1 MVDSLSRLQEASFDG
16 MEFPVETV
24 EVNGGNDLAEF
35 SAFRRPGV
43 DVQPTGRKAWRGT
56 LVIPCINTA
65 SLVARYGVLFPNL
78 AYYLVDRFTSRPIA
92 TLTLPTFGNL
102 TAAVGGITHTASA
115 DDRGGVRLRV
125 EFVEHNATAA
135 LLFADTA
142 SGVPTDA
149 SASTP
154 LLATAA
160 DAAGSTVTGYVPTA
174 STVSAQQTYLDAAPR
189 TASQT
194 DGAFRKMLAPVEANL
209 ALPAMA
215 TLASRDAFVATLNL
229 RAAVI
234 AYRNAVVPS
243 AQTRSRYTV
252 PRTMAVWEIALA
264 VYGDASQVQA
274 ILSANTFT
282 DATAIRAGTV
292 VSVLP
297 ID

>member
-56 LVIPCINTA
+56 LVIPCINTPL
-65 SLVARYGVLFPNL
+65 LVAKYGTLFPNL
-78 AYYLVDRFTSRPIA
+78 AYDLVDRFTAKPIA

-102 TAAVGGITHTASA
+102 TAAVGAITHTSSA
-115 DDRGGVRLRV
+115 EDRGGVRVRV
-125 EFVEHNATAA
+125 EFIEHNATAA

-142 SGVPTDA
+142 SGAPVDA
-149 SASTP
+149 SSSVP
-154 LLATAA
+154 LLASTA
-160 DAAGSTVTGYVPTA
+160 DAAGAPLPGYTPTA
-174 STVSAQQTYLDAAPR
+174 STVSAQQAYLDQAPR

-209 ALPAMA
+209 SLPAMA
-215 TLASRDAFVATLNL
+215 TLSSRDAFVAALNL
-229 RAAVI
+229 RAGII
-234 AYRNAVVPS
+234 ALRNAVVPS

-264 VYGDASQVQA
+264 VYGDASQVQT

>member
-1 MVDSLSRLQEASFDG
+1 MADVLSTLQEASFDG

-56 LVIPCINTA
+56 LVIPCINTPL
-65 SLVARYGVLFPNL
+65 LVAKYGTLFPNL
-78 AYYLVDRFTSRPIA
+78 AYALVDRFTAKPIA

-102 TAAVGGITHTASA
+102 TAAVGGITHTSSA

-125 EFVEHNATAA
+125 EFIEHNATAP

-142 SGVPTDA
+142 SGAPVDA
-149 SASTP
+149 SSSVP
-154 LLATAA
+154 LLASTA
-160 DAAGSTVTGYVPTA
+160 DAAGAPLPGYTPTA
-174 STVSAQQTYLDAAPR
+174 STVSAQQAYLDQAPR

-209 ALPAMA
+209 SLPAMT
-215 TLASRDAFVATLNL
+215 TLAARDAFVAALNL
-229 RAAVI
+229 RAGII
-234 AYRNAVVPS
+234 ALRNAVVPS

-264 VYGDASQVQA
+264 VYGDASQVQT

>member
-78 AYYLVDRFTSRPIA
+78 AYNLVDRFTSKPIA

-102 TAAVGGITHTASA
+102 TAAVGAITHTSSA

-125 EFVEHNATAA
+125 EFIEHNATAA

-142 SGVPTDA
+142 SGAPVDA
-149 SASTP
+149 SSSVP
-154 LLATAA
+154 LLASTA
-160 DAAGSTVTGYVPTA
+160 DAAGAPLSGYTPTA
-174 STVSAQQTYLDAAPR
+174 ATISAQQTFLDQASR

-194 DGAFRKMLAPVEANL
+194 DGAFRKMLAPVEANIS
-209 ALPAMA
+209 LPSMA
-215 TLASRDAFVATLNL
+215 TLSSRDAFVAALNL
-229 RAAVI
+229 RAGII
-234 AYRNAVVPS
+234 ALRNAVVPS

-264 VYGDASQVQA
+264 VYGDASQVQT